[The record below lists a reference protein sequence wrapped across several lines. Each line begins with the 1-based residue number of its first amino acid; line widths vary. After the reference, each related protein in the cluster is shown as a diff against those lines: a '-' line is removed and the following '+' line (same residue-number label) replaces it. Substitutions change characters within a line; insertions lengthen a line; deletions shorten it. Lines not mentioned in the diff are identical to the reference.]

1 MDAVKKQHFDL
12 NTHELKLGP
21 GAITL
26 GRAGDNDVNITDA
39 SASGHHA
46 RIFTYFNTSYIE
58 DLDSTNGT
66 YLNDKKI
73 HKHIIHPGDVIR
85 LGNHRIKITD
95 KDEWPF
101 RYYPNPN
108 M

>member
-1 MDAVKKQHFDL
+1 MDAAKKQHYKQGI
-12 NTHELKLGP
+12 HELKLGP

-26 GRAGDNDVNITDA
+26 GRAGENDINITDKSV
-39 SASGHHA
+39 SAQHA

-58 DLDSTNGT
+58 DVDSTNGT
-66 YLNDKKI
+66 FLNDKKI

-85 LGNHRIKITD
+85 LGNYRIEITG

-101 RYYPNPN
+101 RYC
-108 M
+108 

>member
-1 MDAVKKQHFDL
+1 MDAAKKL
-12 NTHELKLGP
+12 NYNQQTHELKLGP
-21 GAITL
+21 GAISL
-26 GRAGDNDVNITDA
+26 GRAGDNDIALEDKSV
-39 SASGHHA
+39 SAYHA

-73 HKHIIHPGDVIR
+73 HKHIIHPGDVVR
-85 LGNHRIKITD
+85 LGHLDIKITD

-101 RYYPNPN
+101 RYR
-108 M
+108 